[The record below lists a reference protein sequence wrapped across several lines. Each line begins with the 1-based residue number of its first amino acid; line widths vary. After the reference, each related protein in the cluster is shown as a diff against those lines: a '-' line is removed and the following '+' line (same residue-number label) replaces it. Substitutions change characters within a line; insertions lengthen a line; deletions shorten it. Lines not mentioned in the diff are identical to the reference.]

1 MTLESFKLKIKN
13 RNEKKLYFKILLTK
27 TTLSK
32 HNLLNFIQECIGS
45 LLLLLLLK
53 FDYTIKL

>member
-32 HNLLNFIQECIGS
+32 HNLLNFIF
-45 LLLLLLLK
+45 K
-53 FDYTIKL
+53 NV